1 MCIDGTQKVWTFR
14 ESIKCQLLSLIFLI
28 FKAKRKARTIFF
40 PFQLLKYLVRIN
52 ITHRQLHRFYL
63 ALSRIAKRLTDP
75 LEHTLACSSTNLGK
89 KMWVVIHF
97 IVLKISLTNSIITQ
111 LLPFQYHFFFIN
123 WTSHLASNRYFQFS
137 AHCIQR
143 FPYPSIPL

>member
-14 ESIKCQLLSLIFLI
+14 ESIKCQLLSVIFLI

-89 KMWVVIHF
+89 KNIGCHSF
-97 IVLKISLTNSIITQ
+97 YCIENFTNQ
-111 LLPFQYHFFFIN
+111 QHNY
-123 WTSHLASNRYFQFS
+123 S
-137 AHCIQR
+137 APPI
-143 FPYPSIPL
+143 SIPFLLYQLNFALGQ